1 MLLLSPYIIKLNI
14 AYSVAKGFPEFTCSM
29 RLPTHW
35 LPRSA
40 INNSIR
46 VETVW
51 CPDGSSTI
59 NIIPDCEAHFS
70 LQWCCMCVPPSNP
83 PPSSAS
89 QGTIFGLCSILVS
102 NRGALERWVLHL
114 HVKTSPG
121 SGCKRP
127 NLEWQSSARDS
138 WSTKEAWLS
147 SSSQS
152 PAAPLTHST
161 SIQQT
166 DAQEREGN
174 AATCTLACSTEK
186 LMIRLH
192 SFENHRVFV
201 INFSIINMLL
211 KYCYDSAP

>member
-1 MLLLSPYIIKLNI
+1 MSQFSCKLNEQI
-14 AYSVAKGFPEFTCSM
+14 TQYCSELYCVAQYHVVTVTVGVCRVCMLDSV
-29 RLPTHW
+29 LPVTAHI
-35 LPRSA
+35 SSV
-40 INNSIR
+40 NNSIR

-51 CPDGSSTI
+51 CPDGSSII

-70 LQWCCMCVPPSNP
+70 LWWGCMSVCVPPTP
-83 PPSSAS
+83 TRGAS
-89 QGTIFGLCSILVS
+89 QGTVFGPCSILVS
-102 NRGALERWVLHL
+102 NRRVFGALSPHL

-121 SGCKRP
+121 SGCKGP

-166 DAQEREGN
+166 HRRERVLPR
-174 AATCTLACSTEK
+174 ALACSCGATENGY
-186 LMIRLH
+186 L
-192 SFENHRVFV
+192 FV
-201 INFSIINMLL
+201 
-211 KYCYDSAP
+211 

>member
-83 PPSSAS
+83 PPPAVHLREPFLASVAFWWVIVGLWSAESSIYMS
-89 QGTIFGLCSILVS
+89 KPPQ
-102 NRGALERWVLHL
+102 ALDVRDPIWNDKAQPETADPQRR
-114 HVKTSPG
+114 PG
-121 SGCKRP
+121 
-127 NLEWQSSARDS
+127 
-138 WSTKEAWLS
+138 
-147 SSSQS
+147 
-152 PAAPLTHST
+152 
-161 SIQQT
+161 
-166 DAQEREGN
+166 
-174 AATCTLACSTEK
+174 
-186 LMIRLH
+186 
-192 SFENHRVFV
+192 
-201 INFSIINMLL
+201 
-211 KYCYDSAP
+211 

>member
-1 MLLLSPYIIKLNI
+1 MLLLSSFIIKLNI
-14 AYSVAKGFPEFTCSM
+14 ANSVTECFPEFTCSM

-83 PPSSAS
+83 HSSAS

-121 SGCKRP
+121 SGCKGP

-152 PAAPLTHST
+152 PAAPLTHGT

-186 LMIRLH
+186 MMIRLY
-192 SFENHRVFV
+192 SFK
-201 INFSIINMLL
+201 IIEYLPLISLL
-211 KYCYDSAP
+211 LMCC